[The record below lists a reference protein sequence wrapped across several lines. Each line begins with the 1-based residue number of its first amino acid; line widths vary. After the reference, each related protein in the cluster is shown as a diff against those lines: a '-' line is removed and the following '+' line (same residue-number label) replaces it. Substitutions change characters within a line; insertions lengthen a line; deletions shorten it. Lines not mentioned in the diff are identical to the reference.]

1 MPQETTLEP
10 QMGLTFEK
18 VWAMF
23 QETDRL
29 IKENALRSQETD
41 RLIKENALRSQ
52 ETDRLIKETDK
63 QLKETGKQLKETD
76 KQLKETDR
84 KISRL
89 GNRFGELIEHLM
101 SANIVEK
108 FNLLGYRFGRAN
120 PNARFFS
127 PDNEL
132 LAEVDILLEN
142 GDVALAV
149 EVKSKLTTN
158 DIADHADRLRRLR
171 RYADEHGDR
180 RRLIGAVA
188 GAVMSEGVKPYAL
201 KNGFY
206 VLEQSGD
213 TVTINMPAGFV
224 PKEW

>member
-1 MPQETTLEP
+1 MSQEITREP
-10 QMGLTFEK
+10 QIGLTFEK

-23 QETDRL
+23 QETD
-29 IKENALRSQETD
+29 KKFQ
-41 RLIKENALRSQ
+41 
-52 ETDRLIKETDK
+52 
-63 QLKETGKQLKETD
+63 
-76 KQLKETDR
+76 ETDR

-89 GNRFGELIEHLM
+89 GDRLGELIEHLM

-108 FNLLGYRFGRAN
+108 FNKLGYSFGRAN
-120 PNARFFS
+120 PNARFFK
-127 PDNEL
+127 PGNEL

-158 DIADHADRLRRLR
+158 DIAEHADRMQRLR

-188 GAVMSEGVKPYAL
+188 GAVMSDGVKPYAL

-213 TVTINMPAGFV
+213 TVTIDLPAGFV